1 MRPERTPEEWAEAA
15 GLKRE
20 GRDYVGPCPLCGGTD
35 RFHVKAGRVRAA
47 VVGCR
52 GCDGPISKWEKA
64 VFGDSENGPR
74 AGGNG
79 AGRPRTPPRPVKAAP
94 GRPGAAVGPSDADR
108 RAYAVR
114 VWESATWIPKSPSH
128 PARRWLWNRQGADK
142 PGPSLWWE
150 SLIPLPPVVHF
161 LEALPADG
169 WPFAGTPGQAPPWW
183 CCWPLRRRGCPHGRA
198 FPQPH
203 AVQLVFVDSEGRP
216 RDPGKR
222 TIGDSAGCCA
232 IIGNPAPMPNLDGLI
247 VCEGL
252 ADGLALASRTWE
264 AVLVTAGRPQDSGPV
279 FEHADGWR
287 AVKVHAD
294 ADGPGRL
301 AALDTVRAL
310 AQRGVDAK
318 PVTLGG
324 FKDAAAL
331 AESGQAPLV
340 DLAPYAADVD
350 ALAAGWLA
358 DGFPKW
364 AARRLAAL
372 CCGGPGEAPEAPGP
386 TETPSAPEKAPTGR
400 TGAAQP
406 QLDGMPAHHRYH

>member
-1 MRPERTPEEWAEAA
+1 MSTPPSNSQQCQATRRDGQPCTAGAGAAGRCIGHRPEAA
-15 GLKRE
+15 AARSNGGK
-20 GRDYVGPCPLCGGTD
+20 GRATAARAAKHGPPAL
-35 RFHVKAGRVRAA
+35 AGIGVDLADARAA

-52 GCDGPISKWEKA
+52 GCDGPISEWEKA

-169 WPFAGTPGQAPPWW
+169 WPFGGNPWPGPALVVLLAPPSAWVSA
-183 CCWPLRRRGCPHGRA
+183 WPRI
-198 FPQPH
+198 PQPH

-279 FEHADGWR
+279 FEHADGWH

-340 DLAPYAADVD
+340 EPC
-350 ALAAGWLA
+350 
-358 DGFPKW
+358 PI
-364 AARRLAAL
+364 RRRRGRPGRRMVGGRLPEV
-372 CCGGPGEAPEAPGP
+372 GGPKTRGLVLWRPWGSSG
-386 TETPSAPEKAPTGR
+386 SARP
-400 TGAAQP
+400 
-406 QLDGMPAHHRYH
+406 H